1 MRATTRIF
9 PNTKNLP
16 RKYLF
21 KVNNRHTRKKC
32 EICPKFTIKKQN
44 NVIDN
49 PPLLLMDLLAGH
61 IPDKILSLVL
71 LRNIDFQEI
80 SNTDLKVTATR
91 FKPKTT

>member
-1 MRATTRIF
+1 MS
-9 PNTKNLP
+9 
-16 RKYLF
+16 
-21 KVNNRHTRKKC
+21 KVYN
-32 EICPKFTIKKQN
+32 KKQN

-91 FKPKTT
+91 FKPKTTQFVKFG